1 MMLRFLRSHLS
12 LVKKNEYPSP
22 VHVNQV
28 DGWNL
33 TRSQHRILD
42 KNLPQVKKD
51 PSEGSWLF
59 NEPEYRHAR
68 SCAIS
73 PTLISSSRKSVS
85 TINSESTICNSN
97 TQGRFHKIHSIAHS
111 CSVSVDGSKTGS
123 VSSKS
128 ANSKSPD
135 NNSVRQKNVL
145 SLASSAS
152 NLVEKLKDKNST
164 KNIKNKF
171 LKDNESTTYDSNA
184 LKKKLSRARSYENL
198 GLFTVNTMYNNGDNA
213 KTLSIKKKNVK
224 NDLPNFKAESTKT
237 SILSQDKKQLDSKT
251 SDIQPSLS
259 PQEKSILSKKI
270 ESNLRQSNLR
280 GSICKPSS
288 SSDVYTHTASFNST
302 DTGKGS
308 INTKEQEK
316 YQSDAATCSSSC
328 NKSTLG
334 GKNYENDSTKSLS
347 STIIA
352 RQSSKVEKGKRIVHN
367 LNEKPVKK
375 THKNVFPMN
384 TSCTIG
390 STSSSVDEGRH
401 TPLHQKVK
409 SFMENKVGI
418 DHNTNNAASLT
429 NRGEKN
435 ISFISSDFVI
445 KSMSGV
451 DSEPPLKKPDIK
463 YNYTPSQPKAG
474 HKDDTQTCVAN
485 QPNHLGKV
493 RIVSREFDA
502 EMKGYR
508 CTLVAP
514 LHEIWK
520 IVIKSS
526 DDYPVVNKVLKESLF
541 KGMIFP
547 DDLFLE
553 VDRKVVRHLT
563 SNELS
568 DRLIVLRKDKSRK
581 EIEIVVFSTEK
592 LSDDMIDNSPVH
604 LLQSPYQVTHK

>member
-1 MMLRFLRSHLS
+1 
-12 LVKKNEYPSP
+12 
-22 VHVNQV
+22 
-28 DGWNL
+28 
-33 TRSQHRILD
+33 
-42 KNLPQVKKD
+42 
-51 PSEGSWLF
+51 
-59 NEPEYRHAR
+59 
-68 SCAIS
+68 
-73 PTLISSSRKSVS
+73 
-85 TINSESTICNSN
+85 
-97 TQGRFHKIHSIAHS
+97 
-111 CSVSVDGSKTGS
+111 
-123 VSSKS
+123 
-128 ANSKSPD
+128 
-135 NNSVRQKNVL
+135 
-145 SLASSAS
+145 
-152 NLVEKLKDKNST
+152 
-164 KNIKNKF
+164 
-171 LKDNESTTYDSNA
+171 
-184 LKKKLSRARSYENL
+184 
-198 GLFTVNTMYNNGDNA
+198 
-213 KTLSIKKKNVK
+213 
-224 NDLPNFKAESTKT
+224 
-237 SILSQDKKQLDSKT
+237 
-251 SDIQPSLS
+251 
-259 PQEKSILSKKI
+259 
-270 ESNLRQSNLR
+270 LR

-308 INTKEQEK
+308 IDTKEQEK

-367 LNEKPVKK
+367 LNEKSVKK

-384 TSCTIG
+384 SCCTIG

-409 SFMENKVGI
+409 SFIENKVGI
-418 DHNTNNAASLT
+418 DHNPNSAASLT

-463 YNYTPSQPKAG
+463 NNYTPSQPKAG

-485 QPNHLGKV
+485 QPNRLGKA

-514 LHEIWK
+514 LHVIWK
-520 IVIKSS
+520 IVMKSS
-526 DDYPVVNKVLKESLF
+526 NDYPVVCQVLKESLF
-541 KGMIFP
+541 QGIIYP
-547 DDLFLE
+547 GDLFLE
-553 VDRKVVRHLT
+553 VDRKVVKHLT
-563 SNELS
+563 SKELS
-568 DRLIVLRKDKSRK
+568 DRLVVMRKDKSRK

-592 LSDDMIDNSPVH
+592 LSDDIIDNSPVH